1 MHSNKN
7 SGFIKLILLII
18 VVILI
23 LSYFGVSLRKVA
35 NSQTSKENFEFI
47 KEIGISIWDFCVSI
61 WNKYLAEKMMFIWN
75 DIIIKYGWNFITEN
89 IDKIR
94 K

>member
-7 SGFIKLILLII
+7 SGFIKLILLVIA
-18 VVILI
+18 VILI

-35 NSQTSKENFEFI
+35 SSPTGQDNFGFI
-47 KEIGISIWDFCVSI
+47 KELGLQIWDFCMSI
-61 WNKYLAEKMMFIWN
+61 WDKYLEEKTMYVWN
-75 DIIIKYGWNFITEN
+75 EIIIKYGWNFITDLV
-89 IDKIR
+89 DKVR

>member
-1 MHSNKN
+1 MRSNKN

-18 VVILI
+18 VVILL

-35 NSQTSKENFEFI
+35 DSQTGKDNFGFI
-47 KEIGISIWDFCVSI
+47 KEIGLKVWDFCLSI
-61 WNKYLAEKMMFIWN
+61 WNQYLAEKVMFVWN
-75 DIIIKYGWNFITEN
+75 DIIIKYGWNFAKEN
-89 IDKIR
+89 LDKIG